1 MEDLGDSRS
10 PRRPLSAR
18 MYGAVSCLPTAGRAR
33 PSTARPRLELADD
46 MAEMRIAAADFHERR
61 HLVSP
66 DKEAEQRASLMPAA
80 RAHKEIMKVALS
92 SLATAHRARGL
103 APAAPLRDET
113 PTYTD
118 SSKDTHTVLLS

>member
-1 MEDLGDSRS
+1 MEDLGVSRS

-18 MYGAVSCLPTAGRAR
+18 SAGSRLPPAGRVR
-33 PSTARPRLELADD
+33 PSTARPRMELAHDV
-46 MAEMRIAAADFHERR
+46 AETRIAAADFHERR

-66 DKEAEQRASLMPAA
+66 DEDAEQRALLTPAA
-80 RAHKEIMKVALS
+80 RTHKEIMKVALS

-103 APAAPLRDET
+103 APAAPLGDET